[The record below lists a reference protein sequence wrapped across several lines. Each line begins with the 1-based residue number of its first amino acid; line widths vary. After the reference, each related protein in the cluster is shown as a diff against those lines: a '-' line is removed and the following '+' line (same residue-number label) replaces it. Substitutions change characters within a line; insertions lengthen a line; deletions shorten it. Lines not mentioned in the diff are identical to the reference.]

1 MELFTVFFLPPV
13 NGYNEINI
21 LIRPEKKEVR
31 GRKTM
36 QTRPLGKADLHL
48 TTIGL
53 GTWAIGGPWDF
64 GWGPQED
71 TESIATIQQALD
83 LGINWI
89 DTAPAYGLGHAEEIV
104 GRAIKGRRDRVIIAT
119 KCGLVW
125 DDPKSRTVTNRLKA
139 ASIRKEAED
148 SLRRLRIEVID
159 LYQIHWPEPQEDIEE
174 AWITIANLIAQG
186 KVRYGGVS
194 NFSVSQIKRVQ
205 ALHQVASLQPPYS
218 LLDRAV
224 EVELLP
230 YCKENGIG
238 VVAYGPLAYGLLTG
252 KYTRA
257 RIEALPKD
265 DWRHRGA
272 RFQEPELSAN
282 LALIDKL
289 RPIAERHGR
298 SLGQLAIAWVLRH
311 SEVTSAIV
319 GARRPSQLMENAQ
332 ATDWVLPDEDLQAI
346 DDLLAERDTTLAGYR
361 PTGAS

>member
-1 MELFTVFFLPPV
+1 
-13 NGYNEINI
+13 
-21 LIRPEKKEVR
+21 
-31 GRKTM
+31 M
-36 QTRPLGKADLHL
+36 QTHPLGKTEIHL
-48 TTIGL
+48 TTLGL

-71 TESIATIQQALD
+71 AESIATIQQALD
-83 LGINWI
+83 LGVNWI

-125 DDPKSRTVTNRLKA
+125 DDPKSHTVTHHLKV
-139 ASIRKEAED
+139 ASVFKEAEE
-148 SLRRLRIEVID
+148 SLRRLGVEAID
-159 LYQIHWPEPQEDIEE
+159 LYQIHWPRPEADIEE
-174 AWITIANLIAQG
+174 AWAAIATLIAQG

-194 NFSVSQIKRVQ
+194 NFNVSQLKRVQ
-205 ALHQVASLQPPYS
+205 ALHPIASLQPPYN

-224 EVELLP
+224 EAELLP

-252 KYTRA
+252 KYTRE
-257 RIEALPKD
+257 RIEALPKN

-282 LALIDKL
+282 LALVDQLK
-289 RPIAERHGR
+289 PIVERHGR
-298 SLGQLAIAWVLRH
+298 SLGQLAIAWVLRR

-319 GARRPSQLMENAQ
+319 GARRPSQFMENAQ
-332 ATDWVLPDEDLQAI
+332 AADWVLPEEDLRAI
-346 DDLLAERDTTLAGYR
+346 DALLGWRDTTLAGYT
-361 PTGAS
+361 PSGGP